1 MEYSIQELSRLSGV
15 TTRTLRW
22 YDQIGLLKPSRV
34 AESGYRYY
42 GGAEVDRLQDILY
55 YRALGVELA
64 QIKECLD
71 DPSFDRLAAL
81 RNHLAALEAE
91 RERLEQLI
99 RSVKDTIGA
108 EERNEI
114 MSDEQKFE
122 AFKRRTVTHNEEVY
136 GAEIRTKY
144 GDQEVDEA
152 NAAVM
157 GLTQAQYQ
165 EWTDLGREI
174 QERLEAAVQ
183 AGLSPEDQEGKE
195 ITALHRRWLTITG
208 KQYDPARHRGIAELY
223 VMDERFTAYYD
234 KRVPGRGSLGE
245 VRMKQAL
252 GFSPGAFGCLMLF
265 SASGKRLPVPP
276 PGGVEEVGRG
286 WPHPLHRAGEM
297 DGHLGSRH
305 KLSVLSK
312 RYWISRTGIPP
323 ISSSV

>member
-1 MEYSIQELSRLSGV
+1 MEYSIQQLSRLSGV
-15 TTRTLRW
+15 TTRALRW

-64 QIKECLD
+64 RIKECLD

-81 RNHLAALEAE
+81 RSHLTALETE
-91 RERLEQLI
+91 QRRLQALI
-99 RSVKDTIGA
+99 RSVKDTIRA
-108 EERNEI
+108 QERNEI

-122 AFKRRTVTHNEEVY
+122 AFKQRAVSHNEEVY
-136 GAEIRTKY
+136 GAEIRAKY

-157 GLTQAQYQ
+157 NLTQAQYQ

-183 AGLSPEDQEGKE
+183 AELSPEGEEGKE

-208 KQYDPARHRGIAELY
+208 NRYDPAKHRGIAELY

-234 KRVPGRGSLGE
+234 KQVPGCARFLRDAICRWAE
-245 VRMKQAL
+245 
-252 GFSPGAFGCLMLF
+252 
-265 SASGKRLPVPP
+265 
-276 PGGVEEVGRG
+276 
-286 WPHPLHRAGEM
+286 
-297 DGHLGSRH
+297 
-305 KLSVLSK
+305 
-312 RYWISRTGIPP
+312 
-323 ISSSV
+323 

>member
-15 TTRTLRW
+15 TTRALRW

-42 GGAEVDRLQDILY
+42 GRAEVDRLQDILY

-64 QIKECLD
+64 RIKECLD

-81 RNHLAALEAE
+81 RSHLTALEAE
-91 RERLEQLI
+91 RERLEKLI

-114 MSDEQKFE
+114 MRDEQKFE
-122 AFKRRTVTHNEEVY
+122 AFKKRAVEHNEETY
-136 GAEIRTKY
+136 GAEIRAKY

-157 GLTQAQYQ
+157 NLTQEQHQ
-165 EWTDLGREI
+165 EWTNLGREI

-183 AGLSPEDQEGKE
+183 AGLSPENEEGKE
-195 ITALHRRWLTITG
+195 IVALHRRWLTITG
-208 KQYDPARHRGIAELY
+208 NRYDPNKHRGIAELY

-234 KRVPGRGSLGE
+234 KRMPGCARFLRDA
-245 VRMKQAL
+245 VTHWVK
-252 GFSPGAFGCLMLF
+252 
-265 SASGKRLPVPP
+265 
-276 PGGVEEVGRG
+276 
-286 WPHPLHRAGEM
+286 
-297 DGHLGSRH
+297 
-305 KLSVLSK
+305 
-312 RYWISRTGIPP
+312 
-323 ISSSV
+323 

>member
-42 GGAEVDRLQDILY
+42 GRAEVDRLQDILY

-64 QIKECLD
+64 KIKECLD

-91 RERLEQLI
+91 QERLEQLI

-108 EERNEI
+108 EERNEA
-114 MSDEQKFE
+114 MNDEQKFE
-122 AFKRRTVTHNEEVY
+122 AFKQRAVAHNEEVY
-136 GAEIRTKY
+136 GAEIRAKY

-157 GLTQAQYQ
+157 NLTQAQYK
-165 EWTDLGREI
+165 EWTELGREI
-174 QERLEAAVQ
+174 QDRLEAAVQ
-183 AGLSPEDQEGKE
+183 EGVSPESEAGKE
-195 ITALHRRWLTITG
+195 LCALHRRWLTLTG
-208 KQYDPARHRGIAELY
+208 NRYDPTRHRGISELY

-234 KRVPGRGSLGE
+234 KHLPGCARFLRDA
-245 VRMKQAL
+245 VVHWAK
-252 GFSPGAFGCLMLF
+252 
-265 SASGKRLPVPP
+265 
-276 PGGVEEVGRG
+276 
-286 WPHPLHRAGEM
+286 
-297 DGHLGSRH
+297 
-305 KLSVLSK
+305 
-312 RYWISRTGIPP
+312 
-323 ISSSV
+323 

>member
-64 QIKECLD
+64 RIKECLD

-122 AFKRRTVTHNEEVY
+122 AFKQRTVAHNEEVY
-136 GAEIRTKY
+136 GAEIRSKY
-144 GDQEVDEA
+144 GDKEVDEA
-152 NAAVM
+152 NASVM
-157 GLTQAQYQ
+157 NLTQAQYQ
-165 EWTDLGREI
+165 E
-174 QERLEAAVQ
+174 
-183 AGLSPEDQEGKE
+183 
-195 ITALHRRWLTITG
+195 
-208 KQYDPARHRGIAELY
+208 
-223 VMDERFTAYYD
+223 
-234 KRVPGRGSLGE
+234 
-245 VRMKQAL
+245 
-252 GFSPGAFGCLMLF
+252 
-265 SASGKRLPVPP
+265 
-276 PGGVEEVGRG
+276 
-286 WPHPLHRAGEM
+286 
-297 DGHLGSRH
+297 
-305 KLSVLSK
+305 
-312 RYWISRTGIPP
+312 
-323 ISSSV
+323 

>member
-42 GGAEVDRLQDILY
+42 GRAEVDRLQDILY

-81 RNHLAALEAE
+81 RSHLAALEAE
-91 RERLEQLI
+91 RERLEKLI

-122 AFKRRTVTHNEEVY
+122 AFKQRAVAHNEEAY
-136 GAEIRTKY
+136 GAEIRAKY
-144 GDQEVDEA
+144 GDKEVDEA

-157 GLTQAQYQ
+157 NLTREQYR
-165 EWTDLGREI
+165 EWTNLGQEI
-174 QERLEAAVQ
+174 QERLEVAVQ
-183 AGLSPEDQEGKE
+183 AGLSPEDEEGKE
-195 ITALHRRWLTITG
+195 LCSLHRRWLTITG
-208 KQYDPARHRGIAELY
+208 NRYHPAKHRGIAELY
-223 VMDERFTAYYD
+223 VIDERFTAYYD
-234 KRVPGRGSLGE
+234 KQVPGCARFLRDA
-245 VRMKQAL
+245 VIHWAK
-252 GFSPGAFGCLMLF
+252 
-265 SASGKRLPVPP
+265 
-276 PGGVEEVGRG
+276 
-286 WPHPLHRAGEM
+286 
-297 DGHLGSRH
+297 
-305 KLSVLSK
+305 
-312 RYWISRTGIPP
+312 
-323 ISSSV
+323 

>member
-15 TTRTLRW
+15 TTRTLCW

-42 GGAEVDRLQDILY
+42 GRAEVDRLQDILY

-64 QIKECLD
+64 KIKECLD

-108 EERNEI
+108 EERNET
-114 MSDEQKFE
+114 MNDEQKFE
-122 AFKRRTVTHNEEVY
+122 AFKQRAVAHNEEVY
-136 GAEIRTKY
+136 GAEIRSKY

-157 GLTQAQYQ
+157 NLTQAQYK

-174 QERLEAAVQ
+174 QERLEAVVR
-183 AGLSPEDQEGKE
+183 GEVSPESGEGKK
-195 ITALHRRWLTITG
+195 ICALHRRWLTLTG
-208 KQYDPARHRGIAELY
+208 NRYDPDRHRGIAELY

-234 KRVPGRGSLGE
+234 KQVPGCARFLRDA
-245 VRMKQAL
+245 VAHWVK
-252 GFSPGAFGCLMLF
+252 
-265 SASGKRLPVPP
+265 
-276 PGGVEEVGRG
+276 
-286 WPHPLHRAGEM
+286 
-297 DGHLGSRH
+297 
-305 KLSVLSK
+305 
-312 RYWISRTGIPP
+312 
-323 ISSSV
+323 

>member
-22 YDQIGLLKPSRV
+22 YDQISLLKPSRV

-42 GGAEVDRLQDILY
+42 GRAEVDRLQDILY

-64 QIKECLD
+64 RIKECLD

-108 EERNEI
+108 EERNEL

-122 AFKRRTVTHNEEVY
+122 AFKKRAVEHNEETY
-136 GAEIRTKY
+136 GAEIRVKY
-144 GDQEVDEA
+144 GDKEVDEA

-157 GLTQAQYQ
+157 NLTQAQYQ
-165 EWTDLGREI
+165 EWTDLGQEI
-174 QERLEAAVQ
+174 QERLEAAVRT
-183 AGLSPEDQEGKE
+183 GLSPEGEEGKE
-195 ITALHRRWLTITG
+195 ITALHRRWLTLTG
-208 KQYDPARHRGIAELY
+208 NRYDPVRHRGIAELY

-234 KRVPGRGSLGE
+234 KQVPGCARFLRDA
-245 VRMKQAL
+245 VAHWAK
-252 GFSPGAFGCLMLF
+252 
-265 SASGKRLPVPP
+265 
-276 PGGVEEVGRG
+276 
-286 WPHPLHRAGEM
+286 
-297 DGHLGSRH
+297 
-305 KLSVLSK
+305 
-312 RYWISRTGIPP
+312 
-323 ISSSV
+323 